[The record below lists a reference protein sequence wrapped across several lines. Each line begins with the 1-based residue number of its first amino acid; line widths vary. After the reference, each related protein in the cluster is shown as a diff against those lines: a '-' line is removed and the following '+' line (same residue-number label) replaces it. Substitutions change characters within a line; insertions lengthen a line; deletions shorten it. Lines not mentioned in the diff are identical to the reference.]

1 MALWETLFSPEN
13 QTNVDIQWNP
23 ANTNIIITKCTKTE
37 MSLFTYSKIYM
48 YHRTSCAHP
57 YQQKFY
63 KIVFR
68 YTTFDIYYNFRA
80 YLLLLKSDTKLS
92 QNDKMISTQRQG
104 TCQSRESPLAVFIFH
119 NSLNSMHVRSPTSWI
134 STSLNYK
141 INKIYIHLIL
151 QNIFTSI
158 FNYSFFHLR
167 SLIFLFFTTLTVWR
181 NVNFIGQLSDVHF
194 KSFLDLIKYFCI
206 RFIRYEGNSQSLC
219 SKSTSTCHLEI
230 QKSKQRSLDWFTVR
244 CFYIQ
249 IKNIFFLTRYR
260 QHQSLA
266 VKYSAWTYNLWA
278 VFAWSLCFMLS
289 YLKTVLVAF

>member
-119 NSLNSMHVRSPTSWI
+119 DSLNSMHVRSPTSWI

-167 SLIFLFFTTLTVWR
+167 SSIFLFFTTLTVWR

-230 QKSKQRSLDWFTVR
+230 QKSKQRSLDWFTDVFTSKSR
-244 CFYIQ
+244 IFSSLQDIASTSHWLLNIQ
-249 IKNIFFLTRYR
+249 LGPTIFEQFL
-260 QHQSLA
+260 HGA
-266 VKYSAWTYNLWA
+266 FV
-278 VFAWSLCFMLS
+278 LCCLI
-289 YLKTVLVAF
+289 